1 MTKLKDNLD
10 NVYDRE
16 RMYKALPQH
25 RRNDC
30 QIIPDVTNKPKFYP
44 QEVNTVTAGI
54 TCLIP

>member
-1 MTKLKDNLD
+1 
-10 NVYDRE
+10 
-16 RMYKALPQH
+16 MYKALPQH